1 MDAGTTSCK
10 TILFNLNGEVVASKS
25 KDYPVHYPKPTWAEQ
40 SPEHWWRAAA
50 ESVKAIIQETG
61 IDAESIL
68 GVGVDSQR
76 EAPVLLDRHGTTLTN
91 SIIWLDRRTLKQ
103 AKEIEEKLPRE
114 YVVKKTGL
122 PIDYFYTAPK
132 ILWFKEEKPRIFSK
146 VKKILF
152 PKDYII
158 FKLTGQYVTDYSMA
172 SRTMLFDINQRAWC
186 DEICE
191 GLEIP
196 VEALPEVKDS
206 WEKVGEVQESAS
218 KATGIN
224 VGTPV
229 AGGGGDR
236 PCEALGAAVINP
248 GEINIGTGT
257 GTVLTAPLEKPVVDL
272 KGRFDCCCHVVPDRW
287 EYEGLIL
294 TTGASLKW
302 FRDHFCHEE
311 LKKAFEVQADP
322 YTIMDEEAG
331 KVPPGSE
338 GLLYYPYPM
347 GGKSPVFNDQAK
359 ACFYG
364 FTLAHTK
371 RHFIRAILEGVA
383 YQYGATINI
392 LRELGIHVRRASLVG
407 GESRSDLWNSIKA
420 SATGIPMTVMKVS
433 DAAALGSAILGGLAS
448 EAFSSVSK
456 AVRKMVKA
464 KKTFKPGGRDRGK
477 YRVLQEKYWRVYQ
490 EIQKGYQFIA

>member
-1 MDAGTTSCK
+1 M
-10 TILFNLNGEVVASKS
+10 
-25 KDYPVHYPKPTWAEQ
+25 DYPVYYPKPTWAEQ
-40 SPEHWWRAAA
+40 NPEHWWRAAS
-50 ESVKAIIQETG
+50 ESVKAILKETG
-61 IDAESIL
+61 IDPGSIL

-76 EAPVLLDRHGTTLTN
+76 EAPVLLDGDGKLLAN

-103 AKEIEEKLPRE
+103 AEEVEGKLPRE
-114 YVVKKTGL
+114 YVLKRTGL

-132 ILWFKEEKPRIFSK
+132 ILWFKEEKPKLFSR
-146 VKKILF
+146 VRKILF

-158 FKLTGQYVTDYSMA
+158 FKLTGEYVTDYSMA
-172 SRTMLFDINQRAWC
+172 SRTMLFDVNQRAWC
-186 DEICE
+186 GEICE
-191 GLEIP
+191 ALEIP
-196 VEALPEVKDS
+196 VETLPEIKAS
-206 WEKVGEVQESAS
+206 WEKVGEVDESSS
-218 KATGIN
+218 KVTGLDE
-224 VGTPV
+224 GTPV

-236 PCEALGAAVINP
+236 PCEALGAGVVNP

-257 GTVLTAPLEKPVVDL
+257 GTVLTAPLERPIIDL
-272 KGRFDCCCHVVPDRW
+272 KGRFDCCCHVVPGRW

-322 YTIMDEEAG
+322 YTIMDEEAK

-364 FTLAHTK
+364 FTLAHMK

-383 YQYGATINI
+383 YQYGASINI
-392 LRELGIHVRRASLVG
+392 LQELGIRVKRASLVG
-407 GESRSDLWNSIKA
+407 GESRSDVWNSIKA

-448 EAFSSVSK
+448 EAFRSVSK
-456 AVRKMVKA
+456 AVRKMVKVE
-464 KKTFKPGGRDRGK
+464 KTFKPSSSDREK
-477 YRVLQEKYWRVYQ
+477 YRGLQEKYWRVYQ